1 MLLSIFRIMS
11 REYWIF
17 FHSGVVALLL
27 VMVHYSNSEIFL
39 VSAII
44 GVSLWGILA
53 IVGSYKE
60 SKIVT
65 KALVNFD
72 AGVIVKRPIPNGR
85 GDSQAM
91 VAALTERTNRLYDLS
106 VILHDCVDSLSVSHA
121 SVSGGYAKVMRASVE
136 QGDLFDM
143 MSSMFRQTTHAIDPI
158 QSSISSMHYDASS
171 YHEKTSEV
179 RSLLNQSS
187 EIFSGITNSIVQI
200 NQRVE
205 SLEGRVEEI
214 ISIMNMLSDISDQT
228 NLLALN
234 ASIEA
239 EVAGEFGKG
248 FAVVANEVRRLAS
261 RSFKPMEQISS
272 IANEVS
278 SSVDSISRSVQSME
292 ELMNDGKSVL
302 SSLMF
307 STEGIVSSYDDIS
320 ERIGTI
326 ESSVVALGSLSA
338 PMSKNISAYN
348 KSHAKV
354 YQVMES
360 IDEALKASH
369 KHIDAMEHSLA
380 QFKI

>member
-27 VMVHYSNSEIFL
+27 AFVHYNNSEKLLFA
-39 VSAII
+39 SII
-44 GVSLWGILA
+44 GVSLWGIIA
-53 IVGSYKE
+53 IIGSYKE
-60 SKIVT
+60 SKVVT
-65 KALVNFD
+65 KALNNFD
-72 AGVIVKRPIPNGR
+72 SGVVVRRPVPSGH
-85 GDSQAM
+85 GDSQALL
-91 VAALTERTNRLYDLS
+91 AALTERTNRLYDLS

-121 SVSGGYAKVMRASVE
+121 SVSSGYSKVMRAATE

-143 MSSMFRQTTHAIDPI
+143 MSSIFRQTTHAINPI
-158 QSSISSMHYDASS
+158 QSTISSMHYDASG

-187 EIFSGITNSIVQI
+187 EIFTGITVSISQI
-200 NQRVE
+200 NERVE

-214 ISIMNMLSDISDQT
+214 VSIMNMLSDISDQT

-292 ELMNDGKSVL
+292 ELMDDGKGIL
-302 SSLMF
+302 SSLML
-307 STEGIVSSYDDIS
+307 SIEGIVSSYDDIS
-320 ERIGTI
+320 ERIGSL
-326 ESSVVALGSLSA
+326 ESSVVSLGSLSL
-338 PMSKNISAYN
+338 PMGKNISAYN

-360 IDEALKASH
+360 IDEALKASR
-369 KHIDAMEHSLA
+369 KHIEDMEYSLA
-380 QFKI
+380 QFKA